1 MVTVPNGGVAP
12 GAYGAPAVGVVYG
25 SGPTGAPGW
34 WAPARG
40 GPKAGVPGV
49 GWPGTVGPAPGV
61 PEAGTASAG
70 PVGVPYGGV
79 A

>member
-12 GAYGAPAVGVVYG
+12 GAYGVLLVSAVYG
-25 SGPTGAPGW
+25 GVPAGAPGW

-40 GPKAGVPGV
+40 APNTGVPGV
-49 GWPGTVGPAPGV
+49 CGPGTVGPAPGV
-61 PEAGTASAG
+61 PEAWPAGAG

-79 A
+79 G